1 VSGRIVGIIETI
13 ISSLCPVLY
22 HPRFPEVYFGWTDT
36 CAVYADIIIIPKEE
50 NRYRI
55 FHQASIFPIFQRI
68 GLVLSVEQK
77 KKILTGSK
85 G

>member
-1 VSGRIVGIIETI
+1 VGIIETI
-13 ISSLCPVLY
+13 ISGLCPVLY
-22 HPRFPEVYFGWTDT
+22 QPGFPEVFIGWTDT
-36 CAVYADIIIIPKEE
+36 RAAYADIVTAPTQE

-55 FHQASIFPIFQRI
+55 FYPALIFPIFHRI
-68 GLVLSVEQK
+68 GHVQSAGQK